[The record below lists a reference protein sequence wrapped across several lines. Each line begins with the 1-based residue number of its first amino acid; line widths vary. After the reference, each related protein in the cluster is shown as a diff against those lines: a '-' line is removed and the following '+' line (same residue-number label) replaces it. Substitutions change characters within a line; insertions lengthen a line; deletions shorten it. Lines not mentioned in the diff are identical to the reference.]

1 MLMPVISRAR
11 SERAKRVGQIRYL
24 LRSDLH
30 IARSSARSQSCYGA
44 VLPMKYRLLRTPTDG
59 PRTSRSLTRKLRG
72 QIPASMPG
80 RVIQERLGPAI
91 RGLNVKHDLD
101 IEPATGSVSSLP
113 GNVCLTRSDG
123 LLIGY
128 KVARQFESHPLR
140 QRVFSFRDSLPL
152 SLKNAHLGGIRHSK
166 STGEPVSSGFKREF
180 RRFLSVCTFGGGL
193 SVKDSAFDFEQKKV
207 VGGPLFIGACSD
219 RLRKSEGSLL
229 RRPAHWN
236 IKTAGP

>member
-113 GNVCLTRSDG
+113 GNVCLTCSGG

-128 KVARQFESHPLR
+128 KVARQFESHSLR
-140 QRVFSFRDSLPL
+140 QRVACSRSRKRSGALLPCLPNPLTGTRNYSVTIFTRWPATSFAFVSRPFSTQ
-152 SLKNAHLGGIRHSK
+152 N
-166 STGEPVSSGFKREF
+166 
-180 RRFLSVCTFGGGL
+180 LSV
-193 SVKDSAFDFEQKKV
+193 
-207 VGGPLFIGACSD
+207 
-219 RLRKSEGSLL
+219 R
-229 RRPAHWN
+229 
-236 IKTAGP
+236 

>member
-1 MLMPVISRAR
+1 MLMAVISRAR

-80 RVIQERLGPAI
+80 RVIQERLCPAI

-140 QRVFSFRDSLPL
+140 RRVFRFP
-152 SLKNAHLGGIRHSK
+152 
-166 STGEPVSSGFKREF
+166 GFSHQLRE
-180 RRFLSVCTFGGGL
+180 
-193 SVKDSAFDFEQKKV
+193 
-207 VGGPLFIGACSD
+207 
-219 RLRKSEGSLL
+219 
-229 RRPAHWN
+229 RPAFGRNPAFQVHRR
-236 IKTAGP
+236 TALVGFQTRVLEISLCLHFGRWT